1 MRFNVKIKLPSGKE
15 RRVQEL
21 SNKDYLTIIKFAEN
35 KDYEG
40 LNLFFED
47 IILDPDLN
55 IFDRLYI
62 LIYIRMLFVDDMLV
76 ISNNERQIDVSL
88 VTLLN
93 TLESNYKDLE
103 TVFEENGIKVV
114 LDLPSLSFFNKID
127 ELLIG
132 SIKSVTLGNKTLNFY
147 ELSKE
152 EQSDILDNLPSSIF
166 HNTKQFIKTIST
178 DLLNVT
184 IVDEN
189 KSLGVERL
197 DIDVI
202 GNGVIQFI
210 SNIFSTDLDQFYNMM
225 YIFLNTV
232 TPGSDRFFKMSPVES
247 RILMNH
253 HNKKIKEENDRL
265 AKQQRENN

>member
-114 LDLPSLSFFNKID
+114 LDLPSLSFFNKI
-127 ELLIG
+127 
-132 SIKSVTLGNKTLNFY
+132 
-147 ELSKE
+147 
-152 EQSDILDNLPSSIF
+152 
-166 HNTKQFIKTIST
+166 
-178 DLLNVT
+178 
-184 IVDEN
+184 
-189 KSLGVERL
+189 
-197 DIDVI
+197 
-202 GNGVIQFI
+202 
-210 SNIFSTDLDQFYNMM
+210 
-225 YIFLNTV
+225 
-232 TPGSDRFFKMSPVES
+232 
-247 RILMNH
+247 
-253 HNKKIKEENDRL
+253 
-265 AKQQRENN
+265 

>member
-114 LDLPSLSFFNKID
+114 LDLPSLSFFNKIVKKC
-127 ELLIG
+127 I
-132 SIKSVTLGNKTLNFY
+132 F
-147 ELSKE
+147 KE
-152 EQSDILDNLPSSIF
+152 
-166 HNTKQFIKTIST
+166 
-178 DLLNVT
+178 NV
-184 IVDEN
+184 
-189 KSLGVERL
+189 
-197 DIDVI
+197 
-202 GNGVIQFI
+202 
-210 SNIFSTDLDQFYNMM
+210 
-225 YIFLNTV
+225 
-232 TPGSDRFFKMSPVES
+232 
-247 RILMNH
+247 
-253 HNKKIKEENDRL
+253 KKY
-265 AKQQRENN
+265 

>member
-47 IILDPDLN
+47 IVLDPDLN

-76 ISNNERQIDVSL
+76 ISNDERQIDVSL

-114 LDLPSLSFFNKID
+114 LDLPSLSFFSKVD
-127 ELLIG
+127 ELL
-132 SIKSVTLGNKTLNFY
+132 K
-147 ELSKE
+147 
-152 EQSDILDNLPSSIF
+152 
-166 HNTKQFIKTIST
+166 
-178 DLLNVT
+178 
-184 IVDEN
+184 
-189 KSLGVERL
+189 
-197 DIDVI
+197 
-202 GNGVIQFI
+202 
-210 SNIFSTDLDQFYNMM
+210 
-225 YIFLNTV
+225 
-232 TPGSDRFFKMSPVES
+232 
-247 RILMNH
+247 
-253 HNKKIKEENDRL
+253 
-265 AKQQRENN
+265 

>member
-1 MRFNVKIKLPSGKE
+1 M
-15 RRVQEL
+15 
-21 SNKDYLTIIKFAEN
+21 
-35 KDYEG
+35 
-40 LNLFFED
+40 
-47 IILDPDLN
+47 
-55 IFDRLYI
+55 
-62 LIYIRMLFVDDMLV
+62 
-76 ISNNERQIDVSL
+76 
-88 VTLLN
+88 
-93 TLESNYKDLE
+93 
-103 TVFEENGIKVV
+103 
-114 LDLPSLSFFNKID
+114 
-127 ELLIG
+127 
-132 SIKSVTLGNKTLNFY
+132 
-147 ELSKE
+147 
-152 EQSDILDNLPSSIF
+152 
-166 HNTKQFIKTIST
+166 
-178 DLLNVT
+178 T

>member
-47 IILDPDLN
+47 IVLDPDLN

-76 ISNNERQIDVSL
+76 ITSDERQIDVSL

-103 TVFEENGIKVV
+103 TVFEENGIDVNSRAE
-114 LDLPSLSFFNKID
+114 DLK
-127 ELLIG
+127 
-132 SIKSVTLGNKTLNFY
+132 Y
-147 ELSKE
+147 
-152 EQSDILDNLPSSIF
+152 
-166 HNTKQFIKTIST
+166 
-178 DLLNVT
+178 
-184 IVDEN
+184 
-189 KSLGVERL
+189 
-197 DIDVI
+197 
-202 GNGVIQFI
+202 
-210 SNIFSTDLDQFYNMM
+210 DQFV
-225 YIFLNTV
+225 IL
-232 TPGSDRFFKMSPVES
+232 FKALINE
-247 RILMNH
+247 
-253 HNKKIKEENDRL
+253 
-265 AKQQRENN
+265 